1 MVKIGQNWE
10 VIKFNLRLR
19 KFLIRFFFKLTQEK
33 KMLRLTF
40 NKYPATLSDKTFYKT
55 LLSFFLLKTSSSQ
68 SQKKISYVQIIKD
81 ALENSPFQI
90 TLCTS
95 IKFPSLSMHGEVCTP
110 SCALLATYVLSCT
123 YDAMSSSKLRAS
135 LFCSFLYYDA
145 LPLRTLVFKNRQK

>member
-40 NKYPATLSDKTFYKT
+40 NKATLSDKTFYKT

-68 SQKKISYVQIIKD
+68 SQKKKYLMYK
-81 ALENSPFQI
+81 
-90 TLCTS
+90 
-95 IKFPSLSMHGEVCTP
+95 
-110 SCALLATYVLSCT
+110 
-123 YDAMSSSKLRAS
+123 SSKML
-135 LFCSFLYYDA
+135 
-145 LPLRTLVFKNRQK
+145 